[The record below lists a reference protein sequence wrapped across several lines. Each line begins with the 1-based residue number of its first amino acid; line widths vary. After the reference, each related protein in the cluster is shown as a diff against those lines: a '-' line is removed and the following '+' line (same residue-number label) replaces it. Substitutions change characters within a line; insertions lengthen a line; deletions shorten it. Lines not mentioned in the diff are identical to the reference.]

1 MQGIEAPKIA
11 VEALSKCFASET
23 GEVLALDT
31 IDMAIGTGDFVS
43 IVGPSGCGKSTLLY
57 MLGGF
62 IAPTKGRL
70 LADGHPITKP
80 GVDRGIVFQDYAL
93 FPWLTVYE
101 NIAYGLQMKGVPAQ
115 EERETV
121 ARYIDLIGLHGFE
134 SRFPRELS
142 GGMKQR
148 VALARTFAYGPDILL
163 LDEPFGALDSQT
175 REIMQDELLRL
186 WRTTGKTILM
196 VTHDV
201 QEAVYL
207 STKVFVMSKRPGR
220 IVREFPVLLDRGG
233 NRESVVLSQAYTSL
247 YNEVWLAVRKEVLV
261 PAEKLS

>member
-1 MQGIEAPKIA
+1 MTPHKIA
-11 VEALSKCFASET
+11 VEALSKRFGGET
-23 GEVLALDT
+23 GDVLALDN
-31 IDMAIGTGDFVS
+31 IDMAVDAGEFVS

-62 IAPTKGRL
+62 ITPTEGRL
-70 LADGHPITKP
+70 LADGKPITKP

-93 FPWLTVYE
+93 FPWLTVYG
-101 NIAYGLQMKGVPAQ
+101 NIAYGLQMKGLPAAEQ
-115 EERETV
+115 RETV
-121 ARYIDLIGLHGFE
+121 ERYIDLIGLSGFE

-186 WRTTGKTILM
+186 WRSTGKTILM

-207 STKVFVMSKRPGR
+207 SSKVCVMSKRPGR
-220 IVREFPVLLDRGG
+220 IVREFPVDLDRSGS
-233 NRESVVLSQAYTSL
+233 RESVVLSKSYTDL

-261 PAEKLS
+261 QPEAKPC

>member
-1 MQGIEAPKIA
+1 MRPHKIA
-11 VEALSKCFASET
+11 VESLSKCFDSDT
-23 GEVLALDT
+23 GEVLALDD
-31 IDMAIGTGDFVS
+31 INMAIETGEFVS

-62 IAPTKGRL
+62 IQPTKGRL
-70 LADGHPITKP
+70 LADGVPITNP
-80 GVDRGIVFQDYAL
+80 GVDRGVVFQDYAL

-101 NIAYGLQMKGVPAQ
+101 NIAYGLQMKGLPVSEQ
-115 EERETV
+115 RETV
-121 ARYIDLIGLHGFE
+121 ARYIELIGLSGFE
-134 SRFPRELS
+134 HRFPRELS

-148 VALARTFAYGPDILL
+148 VALARTFACGPDILL

-186 WRTTGKTILM
+186 WRTSGKTILM

-207 STKVFVMSKRPGR
+207 STKVCVMSKRPGR
-220 IVREFPVLLDRGG
+220 VVREFPVALDHSGD
-233 NRESVVLSQAYTSL
+233 RESVVLSRAYTEL

-261 PAEKLS
+261 PAGAESR